1 MLLSY
6 LNQKVRS
13 ILDSHVLLLPGSWVL
28 KFSSSWFWRS
38 FCYLFNDSM
47 PSPWFLLSTPG
58 EDCISSV
65 FVASFLRNPNAKHFS
80 EIWVSPVTC
89 HRPRFH
95 KVSDP
100 NTEQLFIFGSCTEF
114 LVGAEQAVV
123 QKHNGRCVIFC
134 CHYLVTLVQTFTV
147 VFWNSFWIS
156 FHVARLHLWFYI
168 YDYIRMYI
176 CKYIY
181 I

>member
-47 PSPWFLLSTPG
+47 PSPWFLFKHARWRLYIFSLSG
-58 EDCISSV
+58 ILFE
-65 FVASFLRNPNAKHFS
+65 NPNAKHFS

-168 YDYIRMYI
+168 YVCIYVNI
-176 CKYIY
+176 YIY